1 MAPPAAAPI
10 GCPRCRRA
18 GGAGLRAPW
27 RSGRGAVAGVG
38 RAADA
43 GGGRARG
50 ARAPAEPAQPPRLRR
65 AGAPR
70 TGEDGS
76 GGQRVP
82 PLLRAPADRRLG
94 SARLGGG
101 PVTGGSPQPPE
112 RQNGASPP
120 CGSLRCC
127 RERLGAVLLRH
138 PPPASPCAPVHL
150 RGGAGRAGR
159 SSAGLA
165 AALSLRPL
173 PGAAAGQSGAAPLP
187 LPEVPGGYPAS
198 TLPPPPPRRALG
210 SQGRSAEFAVSCVC
224 SFPRSL
230 AAVPRAPR
238 SSRTGAVP
246 PPPRPRRLSPSAARQ
261 RCGSRCPS
269 PPRALASPARSLR
282 AEGRR
287 GRS

>member
-1 MAPPAAAPI
+1 M
-10 GCPRCRRA
+10 
-18 GGAGLRAPW
+18 
-27 RSGRGAVAGVG
+27 
-38 RAADA
+38 
-43 GGGRARG
+43 
-50 ARAPAEPAQPPRLRR
+50 
-65 AGAPR
+65 
-70 TGEDGS
+70 
-76 GGQRVP
+76 
-82 PLLRAPADRRLG
+82 
-94 SARLGGG
+94 
-101 PVTGGSPQPPE
+101 TGGSPQPPE

-187 LPEVPGGYPAS
+187 LSEVPGGYPAP
-198 TLPPPPPRRALG
+198 TLPPPPPPRRALG

-246 PPPRPRRLSPSAARQ
+246 PPPPA
-261 RCGSRCPS
+261 
-269 PPRALASPARSLR
+269 PPALALCRPAGLR
-282 AEGRR
+282 LPLPVTPPSSRVPGEIAVAEAGGRR